1 MYLQNTPLSTK
12 LSAALIFVGMVILIG
27 LIGHEFELY
36 LPDLEIWIEDMGV
49 FAPLGFIFLFVVLAP
64 VLVPIDLLCFAAGV
78 IFPILTGELAIII
91 STYLASTLIFFL
103 GQDLM
108 REQVL
113 THVAKQKH
121 FAQLDEIISGDNA
134 FKLMLILRVIPLPFG
149 ILSYALSVTKVKFM
163 PYLLATSGD
172 LLYSGALVYLGY
184 TTKHLTGL
192 TGEASKMGFASHSLL
207 VFGLLILLAAL
218 VYMANVAN
226 DALKQM
232 GMEVPVG

>member
-1 MYLQNTPLSTK
+1 MYLQNIPLSTK
-12 LSAALIFVGMVILIG
+12 LSGALIFVGIVILIG
-27 LIGHEFELY
+27 LMGHEFELY
-36 LPDLEIWIEDMGV
+36 LPDLEIWIEDMGL
-49 FAPLGFIFLFVVLAP
+49 FAPLGFVIMFVVLAL
-64 VLVPIDLLCFAAGV
+64 VLVPIDVFCFAAGV
-78 IFPILTGELAIII
+78 IFPILTGELTIII

-103 GQDLM
+103 GQGLM
-108 REQVL
+108 RERVL
-113 THVAKQKH
+113 AHLGKQKH
-121 FAQLDEIISGDNA
+121 FARLNEIISGDNA
-134 FKLMLILRVIPLPFG
+134 FKLMLILRLIPLPFG

-163 PYLLATSGD
+163 PYFLATSGD
-172 LLYSGALVYLGY
+172 LLYSSGLVYLGY

-218 VYMANVAN
+218 IYMVTVAN